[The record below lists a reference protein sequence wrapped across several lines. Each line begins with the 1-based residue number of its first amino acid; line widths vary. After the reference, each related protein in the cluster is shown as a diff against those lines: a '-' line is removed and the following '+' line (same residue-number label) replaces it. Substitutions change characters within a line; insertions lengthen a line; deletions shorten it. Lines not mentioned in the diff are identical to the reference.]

1 MIGAGE
7 SIKEGRSFAANN
19 SAMKLFKSR
28 REEGGRGRGGKI
40 HFLGIFQ
47 AHKLDKL
54 RLADFAWGRENGRRG
69 DTSATAATAASTQ
82 IKWADTNTHTHTQTI
97 QQSTRSLSVNIPAIF
112 FRFIHFLV

>member
-28 REEGGRGRGGKI
+28 REEGGRGRGEKI

-69 DTSATAATAASTQ
+69 DTSATAATATAAAAAAASTQ
-82 IKWADTNTHTHTQTI
+82 IKWADTNTHTHT
-97 QQSTRSLSVNIPAIF
+97 NNPAINPIII
-112 FRFIHFLV
+112 R